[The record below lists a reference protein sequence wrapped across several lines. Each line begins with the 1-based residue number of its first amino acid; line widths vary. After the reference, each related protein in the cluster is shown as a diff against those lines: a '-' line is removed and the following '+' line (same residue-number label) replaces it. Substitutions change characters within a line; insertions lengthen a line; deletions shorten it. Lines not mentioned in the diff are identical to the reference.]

1 VVDVGE
7 VEMGEVDVVDV
18 VEVEVIEEI
27 RVGILFLF
35 LNRICFFF

>member
-1 VVDVGE
+1 VVDVDK